1 MTDKEYDRFKAQL
14 LKALDLPEVRE
25 IFHEAFREA
34 VATVIANLSTEQRER
49 LREYLRRGGA

>member
-1 MTDKEYDRFKAQL
+1 MKDREYEKFKAQL
-14 LKALDLPEVRE
+14 LKALEKPEIQD
-25 IFHEAFREA
+25 IFREAFREA

>member
-25 IFHEAFREA
+25 IFREVAAEAIAKLTPEERQQVRE
-34 VATVIANLSTEQRER
+34 NLG
-49 LREYLRRGGA
+49 RGGA